1 MKPFTTPYL
10 FLIERLRGRGAT
22 SAWIEYLI
30 TITCGIGN
38 MLFGYDQ
45 GVMGSLLTGPSFE
58 ATFPSISNGNNTTL
72 QGFTVAVYELGC
84 AAGALTVIISG
95 DRFGRRVTVMLG
107 ESIIIV
113 GAILQASS
121 FGLTQM
127 IVGRVVAGFGN
138 GMAAAVLPTW
148 NGECSRPKNRGR
160 AVMWQL
166 NINLFGIALAYW
178 VDYGLAAS
186 SATSNNGWAWRLPLA
201 LQATF
206 SFLTI
211 FLALFLPES
220 PRVLIR
226 SGKMAEA
233 SDVVDMLSLK
243 EDPDARAMETRI
255 IVSMIEKNLQEDMQ
269 SDSRWQAIFTQGK
282 PRYFQRLT
290 LAAFIMC
297 MYQLTGVNLITYYVP
312 IIFQNTLKLSR
323 NLSLLISGFVGLEFW
338 LASFI
343 PIPLIDRLGRR
354 PLLLFGA
361 VMECFSM
368 IVVAATVAYPD
379 NKICGYVAIVFIFIF
394 NTACAVGTNG
404 LAFLMP
410 VEMTPLQTRGKSVA
424 ISTGLFWLCNFFV
437 VMISPV
443 LISRIGYGTYVLWAS
458 TNLCFIPMI
467 YFLVPET
474 CKATLEDIDV
484 LFETNPTWLIGPIS
498 KKKLADITKNTYLL
512 NDADEDGWKE
522 KKSSINMVENTSSE

>member
-1 MKPFTTPYL
+1 
-10 FLIERLRGRGAT
+10 
-22 SAWIEYLI
+22 
-30 TITCGIGN
+30 

-121 FGLTQM
+121 FGLAQM

-186 SATSNNGWAWRLPLA
+186 SVTSNNGWAWRLPLA

-243 EDPDARAMETRI
+243 EDPDARAMETHI
-255 IVSMIEKNLQEDMQ
+255 VVSMIEKNLQEDMQ

-297 MYQLTGVNLITYYVP
+297 MYQLTGVNLITYYV
-312 IIFQNTLKLSR
+312 
-323 NLSLLISGFVGLEFW
+323 
-338 LASFI
+338 
-343 PIPLIDRLGRR
+343 
-354 PLLLFGA
+354 
-361 VMECFSM
+361 
-368 IVVAATVAYPD
+368 
-379 NKICGYVAIVFIFIF
+379 IF